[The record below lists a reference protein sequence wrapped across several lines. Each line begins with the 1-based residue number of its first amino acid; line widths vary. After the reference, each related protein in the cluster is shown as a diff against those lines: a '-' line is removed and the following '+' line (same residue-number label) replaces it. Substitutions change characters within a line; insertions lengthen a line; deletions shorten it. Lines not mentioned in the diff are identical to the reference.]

1 MNPLYSLCQ
10 RNMVLII
17 QSQIYSP
24 KSEHTLELHSRAV
37 PCLEAH
43 RRVNGPN
50 AGRNSGARQIKEKKT
65 FILHSLFYLEAT
77 RLLFMDTRTQKKHS
91 SILPLSHTFSC
102 LVDTN
107 FSSVRTLNKRQSS
120 FLSQIKQDWLPPV
133 SRTLLATVWLTLID
147 LFE

>member
-1 MNPLYSLCQ
+1 MNRLYSLCQ
-10 RNMVLII
+10 RNMLSII

-24 KSEHTLELHSRAV
+24 KSEHTLELYSRAV

-77 RLLFMDTRTQKKHS
+77 RLLFMDTHTHTKKHS

-102 LVDTN
+102 PVDTN

-120 FLSQIKQDWLPPV
+120 FLSQK
-133 SRTLLATVWLTLID
+133 
-147 LFE
+147 

>member
-10 RNMVLII
+10 RNMLSII

-43 RRVNGPN
+43 RRVNSPN

-77 RLLFMDTRTQKKHS
+77 RLLFMDTHTHKKKHS

-120 FLSQIKQDWLPPV
+120 F
-133 SRTLLATVWLTLID
+133 
-147 LFE
+147 